1 MATTSKLPEPQTKTA
16 LLPSF
21 GYGPGSTK
29 ITRHIYS
36 RSVECTIPGNP
47 EAGTVT
53 GPGVE
58 FLFRCSVTNAERRW
72 GVAEVEVAKVET
84 VLS

>member
-1 MATTSKLPEPQTKTA
+1 MSSTSKLPEPQTKVA

-21 GYGPGSTK
+21 GYGPGSPK

-36 RSVECTIPGNP
+36 RSVECTIPGDP
-47 EAGTVT
+47 EAGTTT

-58 FLFRCSVTNAERRW
+58 FLYRCSVTNVERRW
-72 GVAEVEVAKVET
+72 GVVDAEVAKIET
-84 VLS
+84 ILS